1 MNANNINLEQLLTE
15 SIFGLSVMAIVVILN
30 IYSFSWI
37 SIAYRKTLQQSKP
50 HGRHYEM
57 LRFTSFTMLLV
68 VAMLLS
74 ISVWVIALTNFGF
87 ASNWSTALLLS
98 ISIFTSV
105 GNFTV
110 DFPFGWR
117 LIPSLIAFSGLFSF
131 AWATAASIAMAGNL
145 TKHLENQKQI

>member
-1 MNANNINLEQLLTE
+1 MNVNNIDLEQLLTE
-15 SIFGLSVMAIVVILN
+15 SFFGLSVMAVVAILN
-30 IYSFSWI
+30 IYSFAWVSL
-37 SIAYRKTLQQSKP
+37 AYRKTLQQSTF

-57 LRFTSFTMLLV
+57 LRYTGFTMLLV

-74 ISVWVIALTNFGF
+74 ISVWVFALTNFGF
-87 ASNWSTALLLS
+87 VSNWSTALLLS

-131 AWATAASIAMAGNL
+131 AWATAASIGMAGNL